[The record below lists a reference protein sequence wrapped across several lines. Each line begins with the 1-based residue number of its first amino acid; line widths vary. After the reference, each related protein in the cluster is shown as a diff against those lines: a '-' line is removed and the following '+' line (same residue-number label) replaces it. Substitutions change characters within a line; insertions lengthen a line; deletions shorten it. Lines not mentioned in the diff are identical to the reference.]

1 MTICYEEKIS
11 LTDEE
16 VETVEKFK
24 ELLLDIQTSVN
35 NDFLFTL
42 VRNIGSDI
50 LMLQDYFKDYE

>member
-24 ELLLDIQTSVN
+24 ELLLDIQTSVD

-50 LMLQDYFKDYE
+50 LMLQDYFKE